1 MNNTKNINNKN
12 SLYKDIYGID
22 KGILEL
28 NLADFIYVK
37 KKLYINNSYFSKKKG
52 LIIFYAPWCKH
63 CKQISDTLINLAMS
77 NINLFYF
84 GSVNAENIEMGND
97 KLCIQANIKKFPT
110 IKYINDDG
118 SLEDYAFPYN
128 FDNLIYFINTNI

>member
-12 SLYKDIYGID
+12 SLYKDIYGMD

-28 NLADFIYVK
+28 NLSDFIYEK

-52 LIIFYAPWCKH
+52 FIIFYAPWCKH
-63 CKQISDTLINLAMS
+63 CKKLADTLINLAMS

-97 KLCIQANIKKFPT
+97 KLCIQANIKSFPS
-110 IKYINDDG
+110 IKYINNDG
-118 SLEDYAFPYN
+118 SLEDYIFPYN

>member
-1 MNNTKNINNKN
+1 MNNTKNNNNKN

-28 NLADFIYVK
+28 NLSDFIYK
-37 KKLYINNSYFSKKKG
+37 KNKLYINNSYFAKKKG
-52 LIIFYAPWCKH
+52 FIIFYAPWCEH
-63 CKQISDTLINLAMS
+63 CKKIADTLINLAMV

-84 GSVNAENIEMGND
+84 GAVNAENIEMGND
-97 KLCIQANIKKFPT
+97 KLCIQANIKSFPT

-118 SLEDYAFPYN
+118 SLENYVFPYN